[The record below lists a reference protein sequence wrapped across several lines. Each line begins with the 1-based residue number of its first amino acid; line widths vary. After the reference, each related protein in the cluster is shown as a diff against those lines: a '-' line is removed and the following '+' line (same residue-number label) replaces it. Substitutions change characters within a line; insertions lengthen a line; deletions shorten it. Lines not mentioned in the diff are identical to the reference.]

1 MDLADGASAVQQVN
15 TTAFVLF
22 QLCAFI
28 LLCFINQPFDLV
40 QINQL
45 LLPFLKLSEATG
57 GVVLKVA
64 HAKIYS
70 LYYHIMIHY
79 YDAAYWSF

>member
-22 QLCAFI
+22 QLCASI
-28 LLCFINQPFDLV
+28 LLGFINQPFDLV

-45 LLPFLKLSEATG
+45 MLPFLKLSEATNRWRCI
-57 GVVLKVA
+57 KSSTC
-64 HAKIYS
+64 KNI
-70 LYYHIMIHY
+70 
-79 YDAAYWSF
+79 